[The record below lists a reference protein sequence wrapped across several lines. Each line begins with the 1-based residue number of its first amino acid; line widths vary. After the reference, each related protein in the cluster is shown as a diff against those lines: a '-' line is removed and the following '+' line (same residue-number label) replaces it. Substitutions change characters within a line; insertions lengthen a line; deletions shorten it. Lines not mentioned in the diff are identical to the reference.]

1 MKPHEKYE
9 LLCALAAT
17 RQLDGEDKRNLDLH
31 LQECADC
38 RTVMQEFKEV
48 VQDLTGEGIHP
59 DTLMNLEGERRQ
71 SSHFVDYA
79 RSKGIRISDD
89 ARLLL
94 DGRTIQRW
102 RFPKVAYVTAFGLMF
117 IFSAAFFLRPNPSLK
132 QAQVPQITHVLP
144 AMPQTPTVDAHQ
156 EQIAKL
162 KSELEG
168 ALTQTKEIP
177 QLKGKIVQ
185 EEKANIDLSARLV
198 ERDARIEE
206 MRAAATETQKQ
217 LATAQTTV
225 ASLTDKNDQVFA
237 ELLAERIR
245 SKNLSEDLS
254 NEKASMNQERELS
267 AATKEVRGL
276 MGARRLYMVDV
287 YDGDDPSHANRSFG
301 RVFYTEGKSLIFYAF
316 DLDKIKSSKH
326 ITFQAWGERGKD
338 PGSVK
343 HLGDFYIDDVAQKR
357 WVMKVND
364 PERLKNIDAIF
375 VTVESGKSTGK
386 PTGNKLLYAYLGGQ
400 PNHP

>member
-1 MKPHEKYE
+1 MRPHERYE

-17 RQLDGEDKRNLDLH
+17 RQLDGEDQRDLDLH

-38 RTVMQEFKEV
+38 RAVMQEFKEV
-48 VQDLTGEGIHP
+48 VQELAREGIHP
-59 DTLMNLEGERRQ
+59 DTLMNLEGEHGQ

-79 RSKGIRISDD
+79 RSKGIRVSDD
-89 ARLLL
+89 AMLML

-102 RFPKVAYVTAFGLMF
+102 RFPRVAYMTAFGLMF
-117 IFSAAFFLRPNPSLK
+117 IVSVVFFLQPNPSLK
-132 QAQVPQITHVLP
+132 QARVSQTTHVLP

-156 EQIAKL
+156 EEIAKL

-168 ALTQTKEIP
+168 VLNQSKEIP
-177 QLKGKIVQ
+177 QLKRKIA
-185 EEKANIDLSARLV
+185 EEERANSDLSARLA
-198 ERDARIEE
+198 ERDVSLEGLRV
-206 MRAAATETQKQ
+206 AATETQKQ
-217 LATAQTTV
+217 LATAQTTI
-225 ASLTDKNDQVFA
+225 ASLTDKNDQVFG
-237 ELLAERIR
+237 ELLTERIR
-245 SKNLSEDLS
+245 SKNLSEDLRG
-254 NEKASMNQERELS
+254 EKTLMNQERELS

-287 YDGDDPSHANRSFG
+287 YDGDDPARANRSFG

-338 PGSVK
+338 AGSIR

-386 PTGNKLLYAYLGGQ
+386 PMGSKLLYAYLGGQ